1 VPVVASHVGG
11 IPEVCVDGVTA
22 LLVPPDDADALAV
35 AIALTLT
42 DQAATLARVQAAR
55 ADVRARFGQ
64 AAHAARLQ
72 AVYAR
77 VLGGVA

>member
-1 VPVVASHVGG
+1 VVASRVGG

-22 LLVPPDDADALAV
+22 LLVPPEEPDALAV

-42 DQAATLARVQAAR
+42 DQAATTARIQAAQ

-64 AAHAARLQ
+64 SAHAARLQ
-72 AVYAR
+72 AVYTR
-77 VLGGVA
+77 VLGGAA

>member
-1 VPVVASHVGG
+1 
-11 IPEVCVDGVTA
+11 
-22 LLVPPDDADALAV
+22 
-35 AIALTLT
+35 
-42 DQAATLARVQAAR
+42 
-55 ADVRARFGQ
+55 VRARFGQ